1 MNKIISFLIL
11 AICGGIAFFYLS
23 QETIPVNNEVSTPKE
38 QVSDTPTPHP
48 AELPEKPQAIAVK
61 PKTKIQPPPAP
72 GQKPVIN
79 QVEPELELDEEDPTK
94 SYPIED
100 AEIYFVPPEDRYPGN
115 LGGPPPLNL
124 PDQDFPSE

>member
-1 MNKIISFLIL
+1 MNKLISFLIL

-23 QETIPVNNEVSTPKE
+23 QETAPVNNEVSRQKE
-38 QVSDTPTPHP
+38 QVSDTPTASPT
-48 AELPEKPQAIAVK
+48 ELPEKAIAIK
-61 PKTKIQPPPAP
+61 PKTKIKPPPAP
-72 GQKPVIN
+72 GQKPIIN
-79 QVEPELELDEEDPTK
+79 QVAPEPEIIEDDPTK

-124 PDQDFPSE
+124 PDQDFPNE